1 MAQQPPLLAIIPSA
15 AWHSWLWGRE
25 PGGKATQKDIAERT
39 VQWGNYLQSGSG
51 QEETLQF
58 KLAELSRPVEFVY
71 LTVSCLEERIW
82 TNHFT
87 SLGLSFFL

>member
-1 MAQQPPLLAIIPSA
+1 MAQQPPLLSIIPSA

-51 QEETLQF
+51 QEETSQF
-58 KLAELSRPVEFVY
+58 KLAELSRPVEVVY